1 MFQTWFYLNYS
12 AVFSK
17 LTVVTLMPEYAGLI
31 FISILIFSAGLAVSC
46 GCEPRNPKNRKF
58 IIFVIF
64 RARLARFASE
74 VGSIEQL
81 VCRRGRDARAKP
93 GTADLFNNSGLNH
106 KLSKPV
112 DQFCLFVRLL
122 SFSNYNSKTIFMQIK
137 LSNRIKTSRYF
148 GWIML
153 VMLVLIWG
161 TSFILIKRGLEVY
174 SSIEV
179 GAIRIFV
186 SFVVLLPFAL
196 KWIRKTPSQ
205 KLKYIFIIGVIG
217 TGIPAFLFAAAQT
230 HIDSSLAGILNSLT
244 PLFTMLV
251 GFLFFGQKLRWLNVS
266 GVFMGLLGA
275 VGLIYA
281 TNNGALELNFYY
293 SALVV
298 VATML
303 YALQSNMIKYYLNEI
318 NPVSIASIGFF
329 FIGVP
334 AGILLFFFTDFTD
347 KLVYNENGLSAF
359 LYVAI
364 LGVFASAIAITVY
377 NKLVQTT
384 NAVFASSVTYFVPVL
399 ALIWGV
405 FDGEKFPFF
414 AFVFSGVILTGVF
427 LVNKKGRKPV

>member
-1 MFQTWFYLNYS
+1 LFICTPFIGLPL
-12 AVFSK
+12 K
-17 LTVVTLMPEYAGLI
+17 LKI
-31 FISILIFSAGLAVSC
+31 
-46 GCEPRNPKNRKF
+46 
-58 IIFVIF
+58 
-64 RARLARFASE
+64 
-74 VGSIEQL
+74 
-81 VCRRGRDARAKP
+81 
-93 GTADLFNNSGLNH
+93 
-106 KLSKPV
+106 
-112 DQFCLFVRLL
+112 
-122 SFSNYNSKTIFMQIK
+122 IFMQIK

-174 SSIEV
+174 TSIEV

-186 SFVVLLPFAL
+186 SFLVLWPFAL
-196 KWIRKTPSQ
+196 KWIRKIPKQ
-205 KLKYIFIIGVIG
+205 KIKYIVIVGVIG

-244 PLFTMLV
+244 PLFTMLA

-266 GVFMGLLGA
+266 GVLVGLLGA

-281 TNNGALELNFYY
+281 TNNGALELNFFY

-298 VATML
+298 IATML
-303 YALQSNMIKYYLNEI
+303 YAIQSNMIKYYLNDI

-329 FIGVP
+329 FIGIP
-334 AGILLFFFTDFTD
+334 AGILLVFFTDFTD
-347 KLVYNENGLSAF
+347 KLLGSENGLSAF
-359 LYVAI
+359 FYVAI
-364 LGVFASAIAITVY
+364 LGIFASAIAITVY

-405 FDGEKFPFF
+405 FDGERFPFL
-414 AFVFSGVILTGVF
+414 AFLFSGLILAGVF
-427 LVNKKGRKPV
+427 LVNKKVRKPN